1 MGIERVILFI
11 LITTNLRFTMSKNII
26 KQMKQLL
33 LLMVFSLVAIVP
45 VQAQVKLEIVK
56 ASSDAYPI
64 AIVDHATN
72 NQKFL
77 EVIVNDL
84 QRSGRF
90 LPKTGLAIPEQ
101 LTTVSQADSGIWRA
115 AGTNFIVIMTPKGNL
130 LQVEVGDTFT
140 KSVRAIRDF
149 QYLAD
154 EKGQRAVAHKVADF
168 IYESIIGV
176 PGSFSSKVAYVS
188 RNNRNFSLVVADAD
202 GAYPQ
207 VILESGEPI
216 LSPTWSP
223 DGRKIAYA
231 SFEKKRN
238 QIIVQDL
245 YSGNRH
251 MVISEPGI
259 NSAPTWSP
267 DGTRLAFTL
276 SRDGNPEIYT
286 ANIDGSNLT
295 RLTNSPS
302 IDTEPAWGRDGMIY
316 FTSDRGG
323 SPQIYRMPENG
334 GTAVRVSTGGNYSAN
349 ATIST
354 DGKQLAMMQRDAGQ
368 GFGIALMDL
377 STGNVKRLTNGGKD
391 EAPSFSGNSHMILYS
406 DGRGGLKII
415 STDGNVE
422 QRFYG
427 IGSDVRKPSWSPN
440 VR

>member
-1 MGIERVILFI
+1 
-11 LITTNLRFTMSKNII
+11 MSKNII
-26 KQMKQLL
+26 KNIQQWL
-33 LLMVFSLVAIVP
+33 LLMIFSLVAMTSLAS
-45 VQAQVKLEIVK
+45 AQVKLEIVK
-56 ASSDAYPI
+56 ASNEAYPI
-64 AIVDHATN
+64 ALVDHATN
-72 NQKFL
+72 NQAFL
-77 EVIVNDL
+77 EIINNDL
-84 QRSGRF
+84 HRSGRF
-90 LPKTGLAIPEQ
+90 IPKTGLAVPEQ
-101 LTTVSQADSGIWRA
+101 LSSVSQADSGIWRA
-115 AGTNFIVIMTPKGNL
+115 AGINFIVIMTPKGNM
-130 LQVEVGDTFT
+130 LQVDVGDTFSRT
-140 KSVRAIRDF
+140 VRASRQF
-149 QYLAD
+149 QYLSD
-154 EKGQRAVAHKVADF
+154 EKGQRVVAHKIADF

-188 RNNRNFSLVVADAD
+188 RTNRNFSLVVADAD

-207 VILESGEPI
+207 VILESNEPI

-223 DGRKIAYA
+223 DGRKLAYA

-251 MVISEPGI
+251 VVISEPGI

-286 ANIDGSNLT
+286 ANIDGSNLS
-295 RLTNSPS
+295 RLTNHPG

-316 FTSDRGG
+316 FTSDRAGT
-323 SPQIYRMPENG
+323 PQLYKMPENG
-334 GTAVRVSTGGNYSAN
+334 GPATRVSTGGNYNAN
-349 ATIST
+349 ATISA
-354 DGKQLAMMQRDAGQ
+354 DGKLLAMMQRYPGQ
-368 GFGIALMDL
+368 GFGIAVMDL
-377 STGNVKRLTNGGKD
+377 TTGKVTRLTNGGKD

-440 VR
+440 LR

>member
-1 MGIERVILFI
+1 
-11 LITTNLRFTMSKNII
+11 MSKNII

>member
-1 MGIERVILFI
+1 
-11 LITTNLRFTMSKNII
+11 
-26 KQMKQLL
+26 MKRDFMTHMQRAL
-33 LLMVFSLVAIVP
+33 LLMIVSLIAAISM
-45 VQAQVKLEIVK
+45 VQAQVKLEVVK
-56 ASSDAYPI
+56 ASSEAYPI
-64 AIVDHATN
+64 ALVDHVAN

-77 EVIVNDL
+77 EIVNNDL

-90 LPKTGLAIPEQ
+90 LPKVGLSVPEQ
-101 LTTVSQADSGIWRA
+101 LISVSQADSGIWRA
-115 AGTNFIVIMTPKGNL
+115 AGINFIAIMTPKGNM
-130 LQVEVGDTFT
+130 LQIDVGDTFSRT
-140 KSVRAIRDF
+140 VRASRQF

-154 EKGQRAVAHKVADF
+154 EKGQRVVAHKVADF

-188 RNNRNFSLVVADAD
+188 RNNRHFSLVVADAD

-207 VILESGEPI
+207 VILESSEPI

-223 DGRKIAYA
+223 DGRKLAYA

-251 MVISEPGI
+251 VVISEPGI

-267 DGTRLAFTL
+267 DGTKLAFTL

-286 ANIDGSNLT
+286 ANIDGSNLS
-295 RLTNSPS
+295 RLTNSAG
-302 IDTEPAWGRDGMIY
+302 IDTEPAWGHDGMIY

-323 SPQIYRMPENG
+323 SPQVYKMSEMG
-334 GTAVRVSTGGNYSAN
+334 GPAIRISTSGNYNGN
-349 ATIST
+349 ATISA
-354 DGKQLAMMQRDAGQ
+354 DGKHLAMMQRYPGQ
-368 GFGIALMDL
+368 GFGIAVMDL
-377 STGNVKRLTNGGKD
+377 ATGQVKRLTNGGKD

-406 DGRGGLKII
+406 DGRGGLKVI

-427 IGSDVRKPSWSPN
+427 IGSDIRKPSWSPN
-440 VR
+440 LR

>member
-1 MGIERVILFI
+1 M
-11 LITTNLRFTMSKNII
+11 I
-26 KQMKQLL
+26 KQMKYLL
-33 LLMVFSLVAIVP
+33 LLIVFSLVAIIP
-45 VQAQVKLEIVK
+45 SQAQVKLEIVK
-56 ASSDAYPI
+56 ASNDAYPI

-72 NQKFL
+72 SQKFL
-77 EVIVNDL
+77 EVVTNDL

-90 LPKTGLAIPEQ
+90 LPKTGLAIPQQ
-101 LTTVSQADSGIWRA
+101 LTSVSQADSGIWRA
-115 AGTNFIVIMTPKGNL
+115 AGTNFIVIMNPKGNL
-130 LQVEVGDTFT
+130 LQVEVGDTFSKT
-140 KSVRAIRDF
+140 VRAVRDF

-168 IYESIIGV
+168 IYEVITGV

-207 VILESGEPI
+207 VVLESNEPI

-251 MVISEPGI
+251 VVISEQGI

-286 ANIDGSNLT
+286 ANVDGSNLM
-295 RLTNSPS
+295 RLTNSGS

-334 GTAVRVSTGGNYSAN
+334 GTAVRVSTSGNYSAN
-349 ATIST
+349 ATISS
-354 DGKQLAMMQRDAGQ
+354 DGKQLAMMQRHPGGQ
-368 GFGIALMDL
+368 GFGIAVMNL
-377 STGNVKRLTNGGKD
+377 STGEVKRLTNGGKD

>member
-1 MGIERVILFI
+1 
-11 LITTNLRFTMSKNII
+11 MSKNIV

-45 VQAQVKLEIVK
+45 LQAQVKLEIVK

-77 EVIVNDL
+77 EVITNDL

-90 LPKTGLAIPEQ
+90 LPKVGLAVPEQ
-101 LTTVSQADSGIWRA
+101 LSSVSQADSGIWRA
-115 AGTNFIVIMTPKGNL
+115 AGTNFIVIMTPKGNM
-130 LQVEVGDTFT
+130 LQVEVGDTFSKT
-140 KSVRAIRDF
+140 VRANREF
-149 QYLAD
+149 QFLAD

-176 PGSFSSKVAYVS
+176 PGSFSSKVAYVA
-188 RNNRNFSLVVADAD
+188 RNNRTFSLVVADAD

-207 VILESGEPI
+207 VILESREPI

-231 SFEKKRN
+231 SFENKRN

-251 MVISEPGI
+251 VVISEQGI

-286 ANIDGSNLT
+286 ANIDGSNLL
-295 RLTNSPS
+295 RLTNSLS

-323 SPQIYRMPENG
+323 TPQIYKMPENG
-334 GTAVRVSTGGNYSAN
+334 GTATRVSSGGNYNAN
-349 ATIST
+349 ATISA
-354 DGKQLAMMQRDAGQ
+354 DGKQIAMMQRYPGQ

-377 STGNVKRLTNGGKD
+377 TTGNVKRLTNGGKD

-406 DGRGGLKII
+406 DGRGGLKVI

>member
-1 MGIERVILFI
+1 
-11 LITTNLRFTMSKNII
+11 MSKNII

-354 DGKQLAMMQRDAGQ
+354 DGKQLAMMQRDPGQ

>member
-1 MGIERVILFI
+1 
-11 LITTNLRFTMSKNII
+11 MSKNIM
-26 KQMKQLL
+26 KNFKQLL
-33 LLMVFSLVAIVP
+33 MLMVFSLVAMAP
-45 VQAQVKLEIVK
+45 LQAQVKLEIVK
-56 ASSDAYPI
+56 ASNDAYPI
-64 AIVDHATN
+64 ALVDHATN
-72 NQKFL
+72 NQGFL
-77 EVIVNDL
+77 EIITNDL

-90 LPKTGLAIPEQ
+90 LPKTGLAVPEQ
-101 LTTVSQADSGIWRA
+101 LTSITQADSGIWRA
-115 AGTNFIVIMTPKGNL
+115 AGINFIVIMTPKGNM
-130 LQVEVGDTFT
+130 LQVDVGDTFT
-140 KSVRAIRDF
+140 KTVRASRQF

-154 EKGQRAVAHKVADF
+154 EKGQRAVAHKIADF
-168 IYESIIGV
+168 IYEAIIGV

-207 VILESGEPI
+207 VVLESPEPI

-223 DGRKIAYA
+223 DGRKLAYA

-245 YSGNRH
+245 YSGNRQV
-251 MVISEPGI
+251 VISEPGI

-267 DGTRLAFTL
+267 DGRKLAFTL
-276 SRDGNPEIYT
+276 SKDGNPEIYT
-286 ANIDGSNLT
+286 ANADGSDLR
-295 RLTNSPS
+295 RLTNHPG

-323 SPQIYRMPENG
+323 SPQIYKMPENG
-334 GTAVRVSTGGNYSAN
+334 GPAVRVTNEGNYNAN
-349 ATIST
+349 ASISV
-354 DGKQLAMMQRDAGQ
+354 DGKHLAMMQRYPGQ
-368 GFGIALMDL
+368 GFGIAIMDL
-377 STGNVKRLTNGGKD
+377 STGQVKRLTNGGKD

-427 IGSDVRKPSWSPN
+427 VGTDVRKPSWSPN
-440 VR
+440 VQ

>member
-1 MGIERVILFI
+1 
-11 LITTNLRFTMSKNII
+11 MSKNII

-33 LLMVFSLVAIVP
+33 LLMVFSLVVIAP
-45 VQAQVKLEIVK
+45 LHAQVKLEIVK
-56 ASSDAYPI
+56 ASNDAYPI

-77 EVIVNDL
+77 EVVANDL

-90 LPKTGLAIPEQ
+90 LPKVGLSVPEQ
-101 LTTVSQADSGIWRA
+101 LTAISQADSGIWRA
-115 AGTNFIVIMTPKGNL
+115 AGINFIVIMNPKGNM
-130 LQVEVGDTFT
+130 LQVEVGDTFSKT
-140 KSVRAIRDF
+140 IRASRDF
-149 QYLAD
+149 QYLND

-168 IYESIIGV
+168 IYEAITGV

-207 VILESGEPI
+207 VILESAEPI

-238 QIIVQDL
+238 QIMVQDL

-251 MVISEPGI
+251 VVISEPGI

-267 DGTRLAFTL
+267 DGSRLAFTL

-286 ANIDGSNLT
+286 ANIDGSNLM

-316 FTSDRGG
+316 FTSDRAGA
-323 SPQIYRMPENG
+323 PQIYRMPENG
-334 GTAVRVSTGGNYSAN
+334 GTATRVSVSGNYNAN

-354 DGKQLAMMQRDAGQ
+354 DGKQIAMMQRTPNQ
-368 GFGIALMDL
+368 GFGIAVMDL
-377 STGNVKRLTNGGKD
+377 TTGNVKRLTNGGKD

-406 DGRGGLKII
+406 DGRGGLKVI

-440 VR
+440 AR

>member
-1 MGIERVILFI
+1 
-11 LITTNLRFTMSKNII
+11 MSKNII
-26 KQMKQLL
+26 KNMQQWL
-33 LLMVFSLVAIVP
+33 LLMVFSLVAVMNMAS
-45 VQAQVKLEIVK
+45 AQVKLEIVK
-56 ASSDAYPI
+56 ASNEAYPI
-64 AIVDHATN
+64 ALVDHATN
-72 NQKFL
+72 NQAFL
-77 EVIVNDL
+77 EIINNDL
-84 QRSGRF
+84 HRSGRF
-90 LPKTGLAIPEQ
+90 LPKTGLSVPEQ

-115 AGTNFIVIMTPKGNL
+115 AGINFIVIMTPKGNM
-130 LQVEVGDTFT
+130 LQVDVGDTFSRT
-140 KSVRAIRDF
+140 VRASRQF
-149 QYLAD
+149 QYLSD
-154 EKGQRAVAHKVADF
+154 EKGQRVVAHKIADF
-168 IYESIIGV
+168 IYEAIIGV

-188 RNNRNFSLVVADAD
+188 RTNRHFSLVVADAD

-207 VILESGEPI
+207 VILESNEPI

-223 DGRKIAYA
+223 DGRKLAYA

-251 MVISEPGI
+251 VVISEPGI

-286 ANIDGSNLT
+286 ANIDGSNLS
-295 RLTNSPS
+295 RLTNSPG

-316 FTSDRGG
+316 FTSDRAGT
-323 SPQIYRMPENG
+323 PQVYKMPENG
-334 GTAVRVSTGGNYSAN
+334 GPAVRVSTGGNYNAN
-349 ATIST
+349 ATISA
-354 DGKQLAMMQRDAGQ
+354 DGKLLAMMQRYPGQ

-377 STGNVKRLTNGGKD
+377 TTGKVKRLTNGGKD

-440 VR
+440 LR

>member
-1 MGIERVILFI
+1 
-11 LITTNLRFTMSKNII
+11 
-26 KQMKQLL
+26 MKQLL
-33 LLMVFSLVAIVP
+33 LLMVFSLVAIAP
-45 VQAQVKLEIVK
+45 LHAQVKLEIVK
-56 ASSDAYPI
+56 ASNDAYPI

-101 LTTVSQADSGIWRA
+101 LTSVSQADSGIWRA

-130 LQVEVGDTFT
+130 LQVEVGDTFSKT
-140 KSVRAIRDF
+140 VRAIRDF

-188 RNNRNFSLVVADAD
+188 RSNRNFSLVVADAD

-207 VILESGEPI
+207 VILESAEPI

-251 MVISEPGI
+251 MVISEQGI

-286 ANIDGSNLT
+286 ANVDGSNLM
-295 RLTNSPS
+295 RLTNSAS

-354 DGKQLAMMQRDAGQ
+354 DGKQLAMMQRHPGQ
-368 GFGIALMDL
+368 GFGIAIMDL
-377 STGNVKRLTNGGKD
+377 TTGNVKRLTNGGKD

>member
-1 MGIERVILFI
+1 
-11 LITTNLRFTMSKNII
+11 MSKNLII
-26 KQMKQLL
+26 RARQLL
-33 LLMVFSLVAIVP
+33 LLMVFSLVAIAP
-45 VQAQVKLEIVK
+45 LHAQVKLEIVK
-56 ASSDAYPI
+56 ASSQAYPI

-77 EVIVNDL
+77 EVVINDL
-84 QRSGRF
+84 HRSGRF
-90 LPKTGLAIPEQ
+90 IPKVGLAVPEQ
-101 LTTVSQADSGIWRA
+101 LNNVGQADSGIWRA
-115 AGTNFIVIMTPKGNL
+115 AGINFIAILTPKGNML
-130 LQVEVGDTFT
+130 HVEVGDTFT
-140 KSVRAIRDF
+140 KSVRASRDF
-149 QYLAD
+149 QYVND
-154 EKGQRAVAHKVADF
+154 EKGQRAVAHKVAGF
-168 IYESIIGV
+168 IYEAITGV

-207 VILESGEPI
+207 VILESNEPI

-238 QIIVQDL
+238 QIMVQDL
-245 YSGNRH
+245 YSGKRH
-251 MVISEPGI
+251 VVISEPGI

-302 IDTEPAWGRDGMIY
+302 IDTEPAWGPDRMIY

-323 SPQIYRMPENG
+323 SPQIYRIPENG
-334 GTAVRVSTGGNYSAN
+334 GTPVRISNTGNYNAN
-349 ATIST
+349 ATISA
-354 DGKQLAMMQRDAGQ
+354 DGKHLAMMQRNPGQ
-368 GFGIALMDL
+368 GFGIAVMDL
-377 STGNVKRLTNGGKD
+377 TTGNVKRLTNGGKD

-427 IGSDVRKPSWSPN
+427 IGTDVRKPSWSPN

>member
-1 MGIERVILFI
+1 
-11 LITTNLRFTMSKNII
+11 MSKNII

-33 LLMVFSLVAIVP
+33 LLMVFSLVVIAP
-45 VQAQVKLEIVK
+45 LHAQVKLEIVK
-56 ASSDAYPI
+56 ASNDAYPI

-77 EVIVNDL
+77 EVVANDL

-90 LPKTGLAIPEQ
+90 LPKVGLSVPEQ
-101 LTTVSQADSGIWRA
+101 LTAISQADSGIWRA
-115 AGTNFIVIMTPKGNL
+115 AGINFIVIMNPKGNM
-130 LQVEVGDTFT
+130 LQVEVGDTFSKT
-140 KSVRAIRDF
+140 IRASRDF
-149 QYLAD
+149 QYLND

-168 IYESIIGV
+168 IYEAITGV

-202 GAYPQ
+202 SAYPQ
-207 VILESGEPI
+207 VILESAEPI

-238 QIIVQDL
+238 QIMIQDL

-251 MVISEPGI
+251 VVISEPGI

-267 DGTRLAFTL
+267 DGSRLAFTL

-286 ANIDGSNLT
+286 ANIDGSNLM

-316 FTSDRGG
+316 FTSDRAGA
-323 SPQIYRMPENG
+323 PQIYRMPENG
-334 GTAVRVSTGGNYSAN
+334 GTATRVSVSGNYNAN

-354 DGKQLAMMQRDAGQ
+354 DGKQIAMMQRTPNQ
-368 GFGIALMDL
+368 GFGIAVMDL
-377 STGNVKRLTNGGKD
+377 TTGDVKRLTNGGKD

-406 DGRGGLKII
+406 DGRGGLKVI

-440 VR
+440 AR

>member
-1 MGIERVILFI
+1 
-11 LITTNLRFTMSKNII
+11 MSKNII
-26 KQMKQLL
+26 KNMQQWL
-33 LLMVFSLVAIVP
+33 LLMVFSLVAVMNMAS
-45 VQAQVKLEIVK
+45 AQVKLEIVK
-56 ASSDAYPI
+56 ASNEAYPI
-64 AIVDHATN
+64 ALVDHATN
-72 NQKFL
+72 NQAFL
-77 EVIVNDL
+77 EIINNDL
-84 QRSGRF
+84 HRSGRF
-90 LPKTGLAIPEQ
+90 LPKTGLSVPEQ

-115 AGTNFIVIMTPKGNL
+115 AGINFIVIMTPKGNL
-130 LQVEVGDTFT
+130 LQVDVGDTFSRT
-140 KSVRAIRDF
+140 VRASRQF
-149 QYLAD
+149 QYLSD
-154 EKGQRAVAHKVADF
+154 EKGQRVVAHKIADF
-168 IYESIIGV
+168 IYEAIIGV

-188 RNNRNFSLVVADAD
+188 RTNRHFSLVVADAD

-207 VILESGEPI
+207 VILESNEPI

-223 DGRKIAYA
+223 DGRKLAYA

-251 MVISEPGI
+251 VVISEPGI

-286 ANIDGSNLT
+286 ANIDGSNLS
-295 RLTNSPS
+295 RLTNSPG

-316 FTSDRGG
+316 FTSDRAGT
-323 SPQIYRMPENG
+323 PQVYKMPENG
-334 GTAVRVSTGGNYSAN
+334 GPAVRVSTGGNYNAN
-349 ATIST
+349 ATISA
-354 DGKQLAMMQRDAGQ
+354 DGKLLAMMQRYPGQ

-377 STGNVKRLTNGGKD
+377 TTGKVKRLTNGGKD

-440 VR
+440 LR

>member
-1 MGIERVILFI
+1 
-11 LITTNLRFTMSKNII
+11 MSKNII

-33 LLMVFSLVAIVP
+33 LLMVFSLVVIAP
-45 VQAQVKLEIVK
+45 LHAQVKLEIVK
-56 ASSDAYPI
+56 ASNDAYPI

-77 EVIVNDL
+77 EVVANDL

-90 LPKTGLAIPEQ
+90 LPKVGLSVPEQ
-101 LTTVSQADSGIWRA
+101 LTAISQADSGIWRA
-115 AGTNFIVIMTPKGNL
+115 AGINFIVIMNPKGNM
-130 LQVEVGDTFT
+130 LQVEVGDTFSKT
-140 KSVRAIRDF
+140 IRASRDF
-149 QYLAD
+149 QYLND

-168 IYESIIGV
+168 IYEAITGV

-207 VILESGEPI
+207 VILESAEPI

-238 QIIVQDL
+238 QIMIQDL

-251 MVISEPGI
+251 VVISEPGI

-267 DGTRLAFTL
+267 DGSRLAFTL

-286 ANIDGSNLT
+286 ANIDGSNLM

-316 FTSDRGG
+316 FTSDRAGA
-323 SPQIYRMPENG
+323 PQIYRMPENG
-334 GTAVRVSTGGNYSAN
+334 GTATRVSVSGNYNAN

-354 DGKQLAMMQRDAGQ
+354 DGKQIAMMQRTPNQ
-368 GFGIALMDL
+368 GFGIAVMDL
-377 STGNVKRLTNGGKD
+377 TTGDVKRLTNGGKD

-406 DGRGGLKII
+406 DGRGGLKVI

-440 VR
+440 AR

>member
-1 MGIERVILFI
+1 
-11 LITTNLRFTMSKNII
+11 MSKNII
-26 KQMKQLL
+26 KNIQQWL
-33 LLMVFSLVAIVP
+33 LLMIFSLVAVTSIA
-45 VQAQVKLEIVK
+45 QAQVKLEIVK
-56 ASSDAYPI
+56 ASNEAYPI
-64 AIVDHATN
+64 ALVDHATN
-72 NQKFL
+72 SQPFL
-77 EVIVNDL
+77 EIVNNDL
-84 QRSGRF
+84 HRSGRF
-90 LPKTGLAIPEQ
+90 IPKTGLAVPQQ
-101 LTTVSQADSGIWRA
+101 LMSVSQADSGIWRA
-115 AGTNFIVIMTPKGNL
+115 AGINFIVIMTPKGNM
-130 LQVEVGDTFT
+130 LQVDVGDTFSRT
-140 KSVRAIRDF
+140 VRASRQF
-149 QYLAD
+149 QYLSD
-154 EKGQRAVAHKVADF
+154 EKGQRVVAHKVADF

-188 RNNRNFSLVVADAD
+188 RTNRHFSLVVADAD

-207 VILESGEPI
+207 VILESNEPI

-223 DGRKIAYA
+223 DGRKLAYA

-251 MVISEPGI
+251 VVISEPGI

-286 ANIDGSNLT
+286 ANIDGSNLN
-295 RLTNSPS
+295 RLTNSPG

-316 FTSDRGG
+316 FTSDRAGT
-323 SPQIYRMPENG
+323 PQVYKMPENG
-334 GTAVRVSTGGNYSAN
+334 GSAVRVSAGGNYNAN
-349 ATIST
+349 ATISA
-354 DGKQLAMMQRDAGQ
+354 DGKHLAMMQRYPGQ

-377 STGNVKRLTNGGKD
+377 TTGNIKRLTNGGKD

-440 VR
+440 LR

>member
-1 MGIERVILFI
+1 
-11 LITTNLRFTMSKNII
+11 MSKNIV

-45 VQAQVKLEIVK
+45 LQAQVKLEIVK

-77 EVIVNDL
+77 EVITNDL

-90 LPKTGLAIPEQ
+90 LPKVGLAVPEQ
-101 LTTVSQADSGIWRA
+101 LSSVSQADSGIWRA
-115 AGTNFIVIMTPKGNL
+115 AGTNFIVIMTPKGNM
-130 LQVEVGDTFT
+130 LQVEVGDTFSKT
-140 KSVRAIRDF
+140 VRANREF
-149 QYLAD
+149 QFLAD

-176 PGSFSSKVAYVS
+176 PGSFSSKVAYVA
-188 RNNRNFSLVVADAD
+188 RNNRTFSLVVADAD

-207 VILESGEPI
+207 VILESREPI

-231 SFEKKRN
+231 SFENKRN

-251 MVISEPGI
+251 VVISEQGI

-286 ANIDGSNLT
+286 ANIDGSNLL
-295 RLTNSPS
+295 RLTNSLS

-323 SPQIYRMPENG
+323 TPQIYKMPESG
-334 GTAVRVSTGGNYSAN
+334 GTATRVSSGGNYNAN
-349 ATIST
+349 ATISA
-354 DGKQLAMMQRDAGQ
+354 DGKQIAMMQRYPGQ

-377 STGNVKRLTNGGKD
+377 TTGNVKRLTNGGKD

-406 DGRGGLKII
+406 DGRGGLKVI